1 MKYRRRYR
9 NFLLGLFAVTLIFSI
24 GYSIYYIQMM
34 VPNQIHIISNEEES
48 FCFDLPFGARLE
60 SKSKEVL
67 LGTRSN
73 VPGDEIDISMD
84 APFSVY
90 GNRLGNYEIGLKL
103 FGWLKL
109 KNIRVDVVEESYV
122 IPCGQPI
129 GIYLKS
135 DGVLVI
141 GTGKIIDAN
150 GNEQDP
156 AYGIVKSGDYLT
168 AVDGNPLDH
177 KEELVAYMKESKGE
191 TVVLSLR
198 RNHEMISVKVVPA
211 KDADGSF
218 RLGVWVRSDTHGIG
232 TLTYAEQNGRFGALG
247 HGISDVDTGNV
258 IEIKEGLLYPAVIH
272 QIIRGTMGQ
281 PGSLSGTI
289 NYREGTG
296 LGSVYKNCDSGIFGT
311 MKPDAIPQTPPIP
324 IGFCQDMT
332 TGPAVI
338 LSGLTGSVKEY
349 AIEII
354 KLDTSNKNTK
364 SMVIQVVD
372 EELLRLTGGIVQG
385 MSGSPILQNGKLI
398 GAVTHVFVN
407 DPEKGYGIFIENML
421 KNAKSDTPRQAF
433 SY

>member
-1 MKYRRRYR
+1 M
-9 NFLLGLFAVTLIFSI
+9 
-24 GYSIYYIQMM
+24 
-34 VPNQIHIISNEEES
+34 
-48 FCFDLPFGARLE
+48 
-60 SKSKEVL
+60 L
-67 LGTRSN
+67 LGTKSN
-73 VPGDEIDISMD
+73 IPGDEIDIAMD

-109 KNIRVDVVEESYV
+109 KTIRVDVVEESFV

-141 GTGKIIDAN
+141 GTGKIIDEN
-150 GNEQDP
+150 GNEQNP
-156 AYGIVKSGDYLT
+156 AYGIVKSGDYLM
-168 AVDGNPLDH
+168 AVDGEPMEN
-177 KEELVAYMKESKGE
+177 KEELVAYMKGNKGE
-191 TVVLSLR
+191 TVVLSVR
-198 RNHEMISVKVVPA
+198 RNKEIISVKVTPA

-218 RLGVWVRSDTHGIG
+218 RLGIWVRSDTHGIG
-232 TLTYAEQNGRFGALG
+232 TLTYTERNGKFGALG
-247 HGISDVDTGNV
+247 HGISDVDTGGV
-258 IEIKEGLLYPAVIH
+258 LEIKDGLLYPAVIH
-272 QIIRGTMGQ
+272 HVIKGTMGQ

-289 NYREGTG
+289 NYRDGREI
-296 LGSVYKNCDSGIFGT
+296 GSVYKNCESGVFGK
-311 MKPDAIPQTPPIP
+311 MELENIPKNPPIP
-324 IGFCQDMT
+324 VGFSQDMT

-338 LSGLTGSVKEY
+338 LSGFTGSVKEY

-372 EELLRLTGGIVQG
+372 EELLNLTGGIVQG

-421 KNAKSDTPRQAF
+421 KS
-433 SY
+433 S